1 MSIEGRKLHRIM
13 ANDRPE
19 NLRSA
24 RLLTHLGF
32 KTEGKARAYL
42 QINGA

>member
-1 MSIEGRKLHRIM
+1 MSIEGRKLYRIM

-32 KTEGKARAYL
+32 ETEGKARAYL